1 MPLPTNGNEKYQS
14 QNITM
19 LQVIKFVC
27 EYYINAY
34 RFIKFLQHFDLS
46 IRSPKSI
53 MNLSSMKVSQYQV
66 LIGSTI
72 LI

>member
-1 MPLPTNGNEKYQS
+1 MSLPTNGNEKYQS

-34 RFIKFLQHFDLS
+34 RFIKFLQHFDL
-46 IRSPKSI
+46 
-53 MNLSSMKVSQYQV
+53 
-66 LIGSTI
+66 
-72 LI
+72 

>member
-27 EYYINAY
+27 EYHINAY
-34 RFIKFLQHFDLS
+34 RFIKFLQHFDL
-46 IRSPKSI
+46 
-53 MNLSSMKVSQYQV
+53 
-66 LIGSTI
+66 
-72 LI
+72 